1 MVLDLVR
8 SYLTLESIVLCVLFV
23 IIVRHLYNRYK
34 RHNGKVSNA
43 NNNKKSNKSRK
54 RDDSKN
60 KTTTDWYDMSM
71 FKWSIKRVLDAEM
84 LSDNEIHE
92 SLLILRKQSENK
104 RYLKGLMDPQTFN
117 ARFIKNPSNILENPL
132 TDNFVQILYTG
143 HSHWITVTNFRC
155 YSERTVKI
163 YDSLYNETNYNSN
176 QVLVIFFRRLVN
188 QSIFRGL

>member
-1 MVLDLVR
+1 MVLDLLR
-8 SYLTLESIVLCVLFV
+8 SYLTAENFVLCVLFV
-23 IIVRHLYNRYK
+23 IIVRIWYNR
-34 RHNGKVSNA
+34 HNRYNEKISSA
-43 NNNKKSNKSRK
+43 NNNKKTNKSRK
-54 RDDSKN
+54 KDDVTN

-92 SLLILRKQSENK
+92 SLLILRRQNGHK

-143 HSHWITVTNFRC
+143 YSHWITVTNFRC
-155 YSERTVKI
+155 FSDRTVKI
-163 YDSLYNETNYNSN
+163 YDSLYNETNYKSN
-176 QVLVIFFRRLVN
+176 QVLVNFFRRLVN
-188 QSIFRGL
+188 PIH